1 MLPEAPEELYF
12 KKKKKS
18 IVLRLDRS
26 ITVTFSQITF
36 FFLLFLTQHEYDKT
50 VEEKDTELKLCKI
63 KEQEQLSLKR
73 TLVRHTLEH

>member
-1 MLPEAPEELYF
+1 MFVP
-12 KKKKKS
+12 S

-36 FFLLFLTQHEYDKT
+36 FFLLFLTQHEYDKM

>member
-1 MLPEAPEELYF
+1 M
-12 KKKKKS
+12 
-18 IVLRLDRS
+18 RLDRS